1 MTNSINTSKRIVADS
16 MLQSIGEE
24 AADSRIL
31 SGYEGPMD
39 AEAIARAK
47 TAGYTLAELC
57 PSGEFAIDLMG
68 ESGKNGG
75 FTAPNGDF
83 YTLASSYKVASG
95 EACAALHLDVNG
107 SPRRAA
113 AQLNLINIKPTVGT
127 VSCYGC
133 IPVCRSSDTVSV
145 TARTVSEVKELLSA
159 ISGRDEKDP
168 LTEGIKFS
176 ESSKPTVA
184 RVGLALFDKAPWLKE
199 KRSDPS
205 DVFNAIGVETA
216 EITETFDINRLFT
229 IAHSAWNTVLCS
241 ELCGNLSRYDG
252 VHFGRRAENVT
263 DLNELYIRSRSE
275 GFGKLVK
282 AAIIYGSH
290 AMTGNENGSPY
301 TKAVS
306 ARTFAKEMLNGVF
319 ETVDAIVT
327 PVCSAPEYTV
337 KDAENGRFTAFK
349 ENFYTALPSRL
360 GLPTVTVSGVQIIGK
375 PYSDNALTELA
386 EKLEVNGK

>member
-1 MTNSINTSKRIVADS
+1 MTNRINTTKRIVADG
-16 MLQSIGEE
+16 MLQSVGKE

-31 SGYEGPMD
+31 SGYESPMD

-57 PSGEFAIDLMG
+57 PSGEFAVDLMG

-113 AQLNLINIKPTVGT
+113 AQLGLVNIRPTVGT
-127 VSCYGC
+127 VSGYGC
-133 IPVCRSSDTVSV
+133 IPICRSSDTVSV
-145 TARTVSEVKELLSA
+145 SARTVSEAKALLSA

-168 LTEGIKFS
+168 LTEGIKPS

-184 RVGLALFDKAPWLKE
+184 RVCLALFDKAPWLKE
-199 KRSDPS
+199 KRSETS

-290 AMTGNENGSPY
+290 AMTENGSPY
-301 TKAVS
+301 AKAVT
-306 ARTFAKEMLNGVF
+306 ARAFVEEMLNGVF
-319 ETVDAIVT
+319 ETVDAIVIPACSS
-327 PVCSAPEYTV
+327 PVYTADDV
-337 KDAENGRFTAFK
+337 ENGRFTASS
-349 ENFYTALPSRL
+349 ENFYTALPSLL

-386 EKLEVNGK
+386 EKMEVNGK